1 MSDMSA
7 YLRLVLYPDPGTLK
21 TDNPGATGILR
32 WLVFVAATLLLV
44 ACASSPSSD
53 KEQARL
59 KEAAKL
65 NVELGVGYLN
75 EGDLELSKVKLE
87 RALEQDPELSSAHWS
102 YALLQMRL
110 GDKKLAE
117 KYLKQA
123 IDLNPNDA
131 RARNNYGFLLCN
143 EGRVEEAE
151 KQFLLAARN
160 PLYKTPAVA
169 YTNAGLCLLKIDG
182 REKAERYFR
191 AALEATP
198 SYAPALY
205 QLAKLTFE
213 QGKYLQSR
221 AFMQRY
227 AQSTDHSSQ
236 SLWLSYRIER
246 HLGNRGAA
254 EAFASQLK
262 DRFPDSQEATKLL
275 ELERHGR

>member
-1 MSDMSA
+1 MSQW
-7 YLRLVLYPDPGTLK
+7 LVL
-21 TDNPGATGILR
+21 I
-32 WLVFVAATLLLV
+32 AASLLV
-44 ACASSPSSD
+44 AACASSPSSD

-59 KEAAKL
+59 KEAAKI
-65 NVELGVGYLN
+65 NVQLGVGYLN
-75 EGDLELSKVKLE
+75 EGDLGFSKTKLE
-87 RALEQDPELSSAHWS
+87 RALKQDPDLPSAHWS

-110 GDKKLAE
+110 GNAKLAE
-117 KYLKQA
+117 KHLKKA
-123 IDLNPNDA
+123 IDLDPNDA
-131 RARNNYGFLLCN
+131 RAHNNYGFLLCN

-169 YTNAGLCLLKIDG
+169 YTNAGLCLLKIDE

-191 AALEATP
+191 AALETRP
-198 SYAPALY
+198 SFAQALY
-205 QLAKLTFE
+205 QLARLKFE

-227 AQSTDHSSQ
+227 AQSTDHNSQ

-254 EAFASQLK
+254 EAFASQIK
-262 DRFPDSQEATKLL
+262 DRFPDSREATKLL
-275 ELERHGR
+275 ELQRHGT

>member
-1 MSDMSA
+1 MPA
-7 YLRLVLYPDPGTLK
+7 YFRLVLHPNPGTLK
-21 TDNPGATGILR
+21 TDSPGATGISR
-32 WLVFVAATLLLV
+32 WLVPVAATLLVV

-65 NVELGVGYLN
+65 NVQLGVSYLN

-87 RALEQDPELSSAHWS
+87 RALKEDPKLPSAHWS

-110 GDKKLAE
+110 GNTKLAE
-117 KYLKQA
+117 KYLKKA

-169 YTNAGLCLLKIDG
+169 YTNAGLCLLKIDQ
-182 REKAERYFR
+182 REKAQRYFR
-191 AALEATP
+191 VALQSRP
-198 SYAPALY
+198 DYAPALF

-227 AQSTDHSSQ
+227 AESTDHSSQ

-246 HLGNRGAA
+246 HLGNKGAA

-275 ELERHGR
+275 ELERHER